1 MQFAS
6 QKNPK
11 MPKKKSTKN
20 FQVLRE
26 NEVKKA
32 IQSTSFSQASQKIY
46 KKLWK
51 SFPSNILGTPLGI
64 KQSDEKDASTL
75 EEGSKVRKPSTCVP
89 AQRVGVE
96 HLWEGGI
103 SSTVLRL
110 DLLSVPSSFTA
121 PGFPLKKEPCD

>member
-1 MQFAS
+1 MRSKKRF
-6 QKNPK
+6 NPHPFHK
-11 MPKKKSTKN
+11 PHKKY
-20 FQVLRE
+20 
-26 NEVKKA
+26 
-32 IQSTSFSQASQKIY
+32 I

-110 DLLSVPSSFTA
+110 DLLPVPSSFTA